1 MIDIVNRNILD
12 PKTLREKRRRI
23 QLDKINQYHSSQE
36 QLYTDIALEPNA
48 DIGSFVQRILDKNA
62 NVPTPSIASIT
73 QDYIVLKQKGQDEY
87 IKFPL
92 QEFVSQL
99 KQAFE
104 DTLTS
109 TALCFV
115 ADASSSL
122 GLDMIESILMESNTG
137 MVSRVEYATDEV
149 K

>member
-1 MIDIVNRNILD
+1 MMDILYRNILD
-12 PKTLREKRRRI
+12 PKTLREKRRQF
-23 QLDKINQYHSSQE
+23 QLEKINQYHSSQE
-36 QLYTDIALEPNA
+36 QLYTDIALEPST
-48 DIGSFVQRILDKNA
+48 DIDSFVQRILDKNA

-73 QDYIVLKQKGQDEY
+73 QDYIVLKQNEKEQDEY

-92 QEFVSQL
+92 QEFASQL

-122 GLDMIESILMESNTG
+122 GLDMIESILMGSNAG
-137 MVSRVEYATDEV
+137 MVSRV
-149 K
+149 

>member
-12 PKTLREKRRRI
+12 PKTLCEKRRQI
-23 QLDKINQYHSSQE
+23 QLEKINQCHSSQE
-36 QLYTDIALEPNA
+36 QLYTDIALQPST
-48 DIGSFVQRILDKNA
+48 DIGSFVQKILDKNA

-73 QDYIVLKQKGQDEY
+73 QDYIVLKQDEKEQDEY
-87 IKFPL
+87 IKFSL

-99 KQAFE
+99 KLAFE

-122 GLDMIESILMESNTG
+122 GLDMIESILMESNAG
-137 MVSRVEYATDEV
+137 MVSRV
-149 K
+149 